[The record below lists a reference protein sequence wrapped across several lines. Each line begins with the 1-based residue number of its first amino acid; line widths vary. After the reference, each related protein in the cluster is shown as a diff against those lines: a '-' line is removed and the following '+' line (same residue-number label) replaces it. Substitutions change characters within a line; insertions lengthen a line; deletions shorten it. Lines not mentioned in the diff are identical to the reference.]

1 MKKTHLT
8 VGADACDIR
17 GFTNTHIQCAV
28 DRVANL
34 GGGTVELSTGVFSL
48 ADSVHLR
55 SGVTVCGAGP
65 GTVLR
70 KNAVKSARITVFL
83 GYGHDDI
90 VVDTP
95 DLFALGDGVLLRDDN
110 AMGFYTTV
118 GTLVARDGDTW
129 FTSRPHCHDYL
140 SRNHGVVETVFP
152 GVSACDVTDVALA
165 NLAIDGNLA
174 ENPIP
179 LNGCRGGGF
188 FALRSKNVRV
198 RGVQVREFNG
208 EGFSF
213 QTCDDLEL
221 ADCEARECTGN
232 GFHPGSGSNRF
243 HIHGC
248 RALNNG
254 QCGLFYCLRVRD
266 SLLEECELR
275 GNGSH
280 GISIGARDTGHRN
293 RRLVIRDNGGCGVY
307 FRPDPPADAPHGNT
321 IENCILEHNAATGG
335 DDAAEILLQGGP
347 ENVQV
352 VGNTLR
358 PRSGVPALLVRPG
371 MPPFVNRD
379 NHEGLLQNLCKSQ
392 VSGVGFQCSG
402 TPSSPKPET

>member
-1 MKKTHLT
+1 MQKMCLT
-8 VGADACDIR
+8 VGAESCAVR

-28 DRVANL
+28 DRVAGL
-34 GGGTVELSTGVFSL
+34 GGGTVELSAGVFHL

-55 SGVTVCGAGP
+55 SHVTVRGAGAE
-65 GTVLR
+65 TVLR
-70 KNAVKSARITVFL
+70 KMAVKTAHISVFL

-95 DLFALGDGVLLRDDN
+95 DVFALGDGVSLRDDN

-118 GTLVARDGDTW
+118 ATLVARDGDTW
-129 FTSRPHCHDYL
+129 FTSRPHNHDYL
-140 SRNHGVVETVFP
+140 SRSHGVVETVFP
-152 GVSACDVTDVALA
+152 GVSAYDVTDAVLE

-179 LNGCRGGGF
+179 INGCRGGGF
-188 FALRSKNVRV
+188 FALRCRNLRV
-198 RGVQVREFNG
+198 CGVQVRQFNG

-221 ADCEARECTGN
+221 VDCEARECTGN

-243 HIHGC
+243 HIHRC
-248 RALNNG
+248 RAVNND

-266 SLLEECELR
+266 SLLEDCELR

-293 RRLVIRDNGGCGVY
+293 QRLVICENGGCGIY
-307 FRPDPPADAPHGNT
+307 FRPDPPADAPHGN
-321 IENCILEHNAATGG
+321 ILEACLLERNAASGG
-335 DDAAEILLQGGP
+335 ADAAEILLQGGP

-352 VGNTLR
+352 VGNILR
-358 PRSGVPALLVRPG
+358 PRPGVPALLVRPG
-371 MPPFVNRD
+371 MPTFVNRD
-379 NHEGLLQNLCKSQ
+379 NHA
-392 VSGVGFQCSG
+392 
-402 TPSSPKPET
+402 